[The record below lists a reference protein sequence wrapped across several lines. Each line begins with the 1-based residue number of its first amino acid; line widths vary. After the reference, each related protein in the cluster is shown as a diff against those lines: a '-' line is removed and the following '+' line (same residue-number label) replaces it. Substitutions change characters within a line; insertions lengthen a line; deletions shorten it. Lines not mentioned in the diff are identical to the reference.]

1 MDLSKKAP
9 KQDAIGSWDRFK
21 LFKWEIS
28 AKDMI
33 QLYERDKNLNPG
45 RSITNFLANYLH
57 KKPECFVCNGIWV
70 KQVRSLINVGDQ
82 ICAQKVRITL
92 LRRGKDSV
100 IIEESGVAD
109 NIKSSRAIAFAKVRS
124 RVDEFA
130 QELDDSVSMAESEY
144 FDAQSFLETEL
155 FENFPSSKNTSG
167 NSLLNQSLKKRKREE
182 ICPLCQRSFCDKY
195 YVEDHM
201 LSVHELSCPFPGCKE
216 LFKTR
221 ANLNNHFLQVHNLN
235 IRGLSLQELMYIS
248 KAAQEEENIANS
260 SGNGIHVNKA
270 VLSS

>member
-1 MDLSKKAP
+1 MIHPFVAILFHQYCSFFLKC
-9 KQDAIGSWDRFK
+9 QD
-21 LFKWEIS
+21 
-28 AKDMI
+28 
-33 QLYERDKNLNPG
+33 LNPG

-82 ICAQKVRITL
+82 ICAQKVRVTL
-92 LRRGKDSV
+92 LRRGQDSV

-109 NIKSSRAIAFAKVRS
+109 NGKLSRSIAFAKVRA

-130 QELDDSVSMAESEY
+130 QELDDPSMGESEY

-155 FENFPSSKNTSG
+155 FENFPSQKNSSG
-167 NSLLNQSLKKRKREE
+167 QSLLNQCLKKRKKEE
-182 ICPLCQRSFCDKY
+182 ICPICQRSFCDKY

-201 LSVHELSCPFPGCKE
+201 LSVHELPCPFPGCKE

-221 ANLNNHFLQVHNLN
+221 ANLNSHFLQVHNLN

-248 KAAQEEENIANS
+248 KAAQEEENIANPS
-260 SGNGIHVNKA
+260 SNGVHVDKSA
-270 VLSS
+270 LST